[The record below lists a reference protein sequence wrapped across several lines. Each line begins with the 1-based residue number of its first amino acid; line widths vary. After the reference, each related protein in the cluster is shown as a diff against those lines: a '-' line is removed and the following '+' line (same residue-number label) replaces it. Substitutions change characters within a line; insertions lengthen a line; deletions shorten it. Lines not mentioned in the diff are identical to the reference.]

1 MTLLLQLLINGLVT
15 GALYALVALAFGIV
29 YRSTKVFHLAM
40 GAIYTSAAYGVYV
53 SLRWGIVTGIIIGIL
68 TALTLGFL
76 IERFVYRPLYRKNS
90 SSGVILIASLGVY
103 IFIVNLIALGFGN
116 EVKILSRG
124 IEPSVTFF
132 GIILTR
138 IQLIQFVTGFF
149 VILIW
154 IILLKK
160 LRFFKGIWAMGDE
173 PGLVQVLGLP
183 LWRLRDA
190 VFLLS
195 SFLVAVS
202 SILIALDVGVDPHV
216 GLPAFLLGAVAV
228 LVGGI
233 SNFPGWI
240 ISAFIIAE
248 LQSLIIWKFSAR
260 WNDAITFVVLIAVLL
275 LKPQGIF
282 SVKGRME
289 ER

>member
-15 GALYALVALAFGIV
+15 GALYALVALGFGLV
-29 YRSTKVFHLAM
+29 YRSTRVFHLAL
-40 GAIYTSAAYGVYV
+40 GAIYTAAAYGVYIT
-53 SLRWGIVTGIIIGIL
+53 LRWGREAGIIIGIL
-68 TALTLGFL
+68 TALILGLL
-76 IERFVYRPLYRKNS
+76 IERFVYRPLYKRSS
-90 SSGVILIASLGVY
+90 SSGVILVASLGIY
-103 IFIVNLIALGFGN
+103 IFVVNLIALVFGN

-138 IQLIQFVTGFF
+138 MQLIQFFTGVF
-149 VILIW
+149 VIFIW
-154 IILLKK
+154 VILLKK

-173 PGLVQVLGLP
+173 PVLVRVLGLP
-183 LWRLRDA
+183 LWRFRDT

-202 SILIALDVGVDPHV
+202 SILVALDVGVDPHI
-216 GLPAFLLGAVAV
+216 GLPAFLIGAVAV
-228 LVGGI
+228 LVGGV
-233 SNFPGWI
+233 SNFRGWV

-248 LQSLIIWKFSAR
+248 LQSLVIWKFSAR
-260 WNDAITFVVLIAVLL
+260 WNDAITFVVLIIVLL
-275 LKPQGIF
+275 LRPQGIF